1 MESFFSTGDPVKD
14 MQTFK
19 NTLYN
24 ASIRALKPDEEAK
37 LRAAAKQQKETPK
50 STPKTQTETQLKDD
64 PLLTKTT
71 SNETGNNNSNNNS
84 NSSTSSE
91 DQ

>member
-37 LRAAAKQQKETPK
+37 LRAAAKQ
-50 STPKTQTETQLKDD
+50 
-64 PLLTKTT
+64 
-71 SNETGNNNSNNNS
+71 
-84 NSSTSSE
+84 
-91 DQ
+91 